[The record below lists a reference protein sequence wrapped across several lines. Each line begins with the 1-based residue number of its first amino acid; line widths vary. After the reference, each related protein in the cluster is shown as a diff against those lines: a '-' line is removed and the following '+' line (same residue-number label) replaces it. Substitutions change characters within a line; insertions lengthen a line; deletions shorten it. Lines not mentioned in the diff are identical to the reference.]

1 MSTLN
6 VEGIKNSAATSN
18 AITLVSDGTCTAK
31 ITNNLSNRNLL
42 YNGAMT
48 ISQKGT
54 SFASIGSPGT
64 YHLDRWRS
72 TFTLATGRY
81 TASQDSS
88 GPPGFAKSLK
98 IDVTTAEASL
108 GASSAAGC
116 VQMLEG
122 QDLQQLQ
129 KGTPTAKSVTL
140 SFWVK
145 STTTGT
151 YVVELQD
158 SQNNRILCKQ
168 YTISAANTWEK
179 KTLTYAGDTT
189 GTLTADNAGRLY
201 VQFFLAAGTNYTS
214 GSLGAN
220 WAASVSANRMVG
232 QTNLFSSTS
241 NDWYLTGVQLEVG
254 DVATDFE
261 HRSFG
266 YELTRCQRY
275 LRVYG
280 GHAAYQRIGIGYF
293 SNTSRLECPLP
304 LAPQM
309 RTTPVMTVSDA
320 GHWKAESPS
329 GSGAFTAVGIDGNS
343 SNQVAIVWGDK
354 SSSFTAGESGRYLAN
369 NTTSAR
375 IYLSAEI

>member
-1 MSTLN
+1 MALN
-6 VEGIKNSAATSN
+6 VVSSDRLSTNVKTSN
-18 AITLVSDGTCTAK
+18 LATDLSAVVGTRK
-31 ITNNLSNRNLL
+31 NLL
-42 YNGAMT
+42 YNGSMEIA
-48 ISQKGT
+48 QRGT

-88 GPPGFAKSLK
+88 GPAGFAKSLK

-129 KGTPTAKSVTL
+129 KGTATAKSVTL

-179 KTLTYAGDTT
+179 KTLTFAGDTT
-189 GTLTADNAGRLY
+189 GALTADNAGRLY

-214 GSLGAN
+214 GTLGAN
-220 WAASVSANRMVG
+220 WAASVAANRMVG
-232 QTNLFSSTS
+232 QTNLFSSTD
-241 NDWYLTGVQLEVG
+241 NDWYVTGIQLEVG
-254 DVATDFE
+254 DTATEFE
-261 HRSFG
+261 HTSYG
-266 YELTRCQRY
+266 DELLRCLRYCWVQGKDQTYTNFAEGTITSSTGWEGIVHMPVPMRAKPTTTFAGTTR
-275 LRVYG
+275 VWD
-280 GHAAYQRIGIGYF
+280 ASSAT
-293 SNTSRLECPLP
+293 NTS
-304 LAPQM
+304 A
-309 RTTPVMTVSDA
+309 TGTD
-320 GHWKAESPS
+320 S
-329 GSGAFTAVGIDGNS
+329 GSGGKDVVRMTATCSGASFNIGRS
-343 SNQVAIVWGDK
+343 ALFGASNDA
-354 SSSFTAGESGRYLAN
+354 TASV
-369 NTTSAR
+369 TH
-375 IYLSAEI
+375 SAEL